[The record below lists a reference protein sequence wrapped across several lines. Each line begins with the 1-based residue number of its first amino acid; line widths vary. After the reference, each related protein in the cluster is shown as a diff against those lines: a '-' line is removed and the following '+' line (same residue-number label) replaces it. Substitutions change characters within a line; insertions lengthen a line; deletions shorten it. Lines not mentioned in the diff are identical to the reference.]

1 MIQPNQSNAFDYKP
15 KESQAAEIDNQ
26 INQLDRNY
34 KLDLNAVE
42 GVDQY
47 DADKLNAYID
57 QQMALKMDDLKQ
69 DVGHMLES
77 MQLEVIR

>member
-1 MIQPNQSNAFDYKP
+1 MIQQNQSNAFDYKP

-26 INQLDRNY
+26 INQLDKNY

-57 QQMALKMDDLKQ
+57 QQMALKMDELKQ

>member
-1 MIQPNQSNAFDYKP
+1 MIQQNQSNAFDYKP

-26 INQLDRNY
+26 INQLDKNY
-34 KLDLNAVE
+34 KLDLNVIE

>member
-1 MIQPNQSNAFDYKP
+1 MIQQNQSNAFDYKP

-57 QQMALKMDDLKQ
+57 QQMALKMDELKQ